1 MTSYKIHTLAVRV
14 AKLVSR
20 LLSTNLVCD
29 ILLHKQMSDQVFPC
43 TSLYL
48 SNHKHLSRLSHHC
61 HIQACSYKFL
71 PCMQEDILFIK
82 ENNIA
87 SSCCCCFPQTPLFP
101 TCPSRKFFTGITESR
116 KFFSHCR
123 QCSTDHNES
132 FGFHLKLLVSL

>member
-48 SNHKHLSRLSHHC
+48 SNHKHLSRLSHHY
-61 HIQACSYKFL
+61 HIQVDFASRNV
-71 PCMQEDILFIK
+71 QDILFLR
-82 ENNIA
+82 ENYIA
-87 SSCCCCFPQTPLFP
+87 SPRASGKETKNIILN
-101 TCPSRKFFTGITESR
+101 RK
-116 KFFSHCR
+116 C
-123 QCSTDHNES
+123 
-132 FGFHLKLLVSL
+132 KLLLWEIDCQSKKTQMCSINNHFD